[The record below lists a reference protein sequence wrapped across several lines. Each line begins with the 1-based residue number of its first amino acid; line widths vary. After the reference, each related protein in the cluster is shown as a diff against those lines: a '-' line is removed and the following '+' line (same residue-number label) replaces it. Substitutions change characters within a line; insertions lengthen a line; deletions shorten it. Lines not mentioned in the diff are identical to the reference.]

1 MNCNFFVKWLGNK
14 LQRAHCLPLIITGFV
29 AATTGVNM
37 AHKRTIWKLFTFL
50 FNFGVFIIRSVIE
63 QTEWWQQLLACLPRP
78 LYDNPTSSLQRLR
91 RRLVCVLTKPHVDIL
106 MISCKCCSVRG
117 ENRSKWKWEV
127 CVWLEWP
134 KWLTS
139 FQSMQS
145 FVECYWLFLL
155 CSIVWVTII
164 YVS

>member
-1 MNCNFFVKWLGNK
+1 
-14 LQRAHCLPLIITGFV
+14 
-29 AATTGVNM
+29 M

-91 RRLVCVLTKPHVDIL
+91 RRLVCVLIKPHVDIL

-145 FVECYWLFLL
+145 FVERYCSFYVASCESLL
-155 CSIVWVTII
+155 YMFRNKWSEKCAMCK
-164 YVS
+164 VSRDILNQCFFKYQSS